1 MPGVES
7 GELLRVASL
16 CRAVLE
22 PFAVDADWS
31 VPAGELEWSCR
42 TTLAHLLSALQYY
55 SVNLATQ
62 SETERSG
69 GQANESLPIDVLLD
83 ALEGRA
89 AVLASVCSAAPPGA
103 RGGHS
108 YGRSDVDG
116 FVAMGCDELIVHSDD
131 IAAGLGASFTPP
143 PDVCEAVLARL
154 FPWAPRDSD
163 PWATLRWANGRAALG
178 ERARLDPEWVWHSGP
193 LEEWDGTDPNSF

>member
-22 PFAVDADWS
+22 PFAADADWS

-62 SETERSG
+62 SKDERSG
-69 GQANESLPIDVLLD
+69 GQTNESLPIDVLLD

-89 AVLASVCSAAPPGA
+89 AVLASVCSDAPPGA

-108 YGRSDVDG
+108 YGRSDVAG
-116 FVAMGCDELIVHSDD
+116 FVAMGCDELIVHTDD
-131 IAAGLGASFTPP
+131 IAAGLGAAFTPP
-143 PDVCEAVLARL
+143 ADVCGAVLARL
-154 FPWAPRDSD
+154 FPWAPHDTE

-193 LEEWDGTDPNSF
+193 VEEWDGTDPNAV